1 VAATLPPASV
11 PSSNPANKAVPN
23 LVGLSELAVLATVG
37 KPDDTE
43 AEGAGQT
50 LIWRAGSCSLGV
62 TFFLDVTRNQYFAL
76 SQALS
81 DSTCAERIAA
91 RVSTPAVSNPPLS
104 NP

>member
-1 VAATLPPASV
+1 VAKLESASPPL
-11 PSSNPANKAVPN
+11 SSHPDYKAVPN
-23 LVGLSELAVLATVG
+23 LVGLSELAVLAQVG
-37 KPDDTE
+37 KPDETA

-91 RVSTPAVSNPPLS
+91 RVSSP
-104 NP
+104 